1 MVSKIGFVLLA
12 TLATSPAH
20 GVSPATCEASPEI
33 RTEIA
38 GAIVVAPDPS
48 EFEKHVAPLR
58 TLRQRHP
65 QDVIAHEL
73 YQDAVQN
80 HGIEGHLRQLTEE
93 YQVLSM
99 QHPDELMYDYLY
111 ARSLIGRNTREAIRQ
126 INQLLAQHPE
136 FAPAHRSLEAIYDSA
151 AFRDV
156 EKEKAEQ
163 ARFRQL
169 CPGSALQHLP
179 APLPDPSPLV
189 DQAEAQLA
197 GHGEPERILAMAQQ
211 GIRDDEWRLQRIR
224 PFDWYT
230 VEFKRQSQVEL
241 REKYWKM
248 WSVEVRCDRLEGRQ
262 DKAAEVLSAMDQ
274 RADLLARHSDP
285 LYWNVRTTLARLY
298 EEGKRKDLAAKE
310 FDSMEQFLSQHPDP
324 QRRNQLQEL
333 RVHMASQ

>member
-1 MVSKIGFVLLA
+1 M
-12 TLATSPAH
+12 ATS
-20 GVSPATCEASPEI
+20 SATCEASSEI

-38 GAIVVAPDPS
+38 KAIVVVPDPS
-48 EFEKHVAPLR
+48 EFEKHVGPLR
-58 TLRQRHP
+58 ALRQRHP

-80 HGIEGHLRQLTEE
+80 HGIEGHLRQLTED

-99 QHPDELMYDYLY
+99 QHPNELMYDYLY
-111 ARSLIGRNTREAIRQ
+111 ARSLIGRNTQEAIRQ
-126 INQLLAQHPE
+126 INELLAQHSE
-136 FAPAHRSLEAIYDSA
+136 FAPAHRSLEAIYDFRGVSRRRKRESRASPLSA
-151 AFRDV
+151 A
-156 EKEKAEQ
+156 
-163 ARFRQL
+163 L
-169 CPGSALQHLP
+169 PGSALQHLP

-241 REKYWKM
+241 QEKYWKM
-248 WSVEVRCDRLEGRQ
+248 WSVEVQCTVEGRQ
-262 DKAAEVLSAMDQ
+262 DKAAELLTVMDQ

-298 EEGKRKDLAAKE
+298 EEGKQKDLAAKE
-310 FDSMEQFLSQHPDP
+310 FRFDGAIPLT
-324 QRRNQLQEL
+324 
-333 RVHMASQ
+333 ASRSATPESTSGAPRAHG